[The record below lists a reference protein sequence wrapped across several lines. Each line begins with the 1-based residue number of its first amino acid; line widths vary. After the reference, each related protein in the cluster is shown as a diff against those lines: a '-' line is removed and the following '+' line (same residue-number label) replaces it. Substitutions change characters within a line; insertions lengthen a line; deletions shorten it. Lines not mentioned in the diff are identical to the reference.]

1 MNKPIT
7 IKEIAK
13 DLGVSFSTVS
23 KSLND
28 SSEISEKT
36 KKKVKEYAA
45 LRGYT
50 PNQIALSLKNSAT
63 YTIGVIIPDIQNAFF
78 ASVLKN
84 IEIHAKKHGYRIVTF
99 FTNEKLKEEEES
111 LKILSKGLVDGL
123 IVCPSEETFEKKQF
137 KHFDAIKNMNTP
149 VLVFDRVDE
158 NLDFDSVS
166 VDDHGSVI
174 SGLDYLYE
182 KGARNILFASTIP
195 TVSVG
200 MKRKEAFQKFLA
212 DNPEVKGTILEDA
225 ENALLQEKLLET
237 LKTEKVD
244 AVLGVDINA
253 TMLSSS
259 AIAMVGKKF
268 KEEISLLGY
277 VNKQYN
283 RLVYPK
289 ISYINQFPEKIGEIA
304 IDIIVDKIKIG
315 NSKLLKKEIIETALA
330 IKDTS
335 K

>member
-7 IKEIAK
+7 IKEIAR

-63 YTIGVIIPDIQNAFF
+63 FTIGVIIPDIQNAFF

-84 IEIHAKKHGYRIVTF
+84 IEIHAKSYGYRIVTF

-123 IVCPSEETFEKKQF
+123 IICPSEETFKKRKF
-137 KHFDAIKNMNTP
+137 AHFDAVKNMNTP

-166 VDDHGSVI
+166 VDDFGSII

-182 KGARNILFASTIP
+182 KGARSILFASTIP
-195 TVSVG
+195 ALSVG
-200 MKRKEAFQKFLA
+200 KKRKEAFEKFLK
-212 DNPEVKGTILEDA
+212 DNPEVKGTILEDQ
-225 ENALLQEKLLET
+225 ENGVLQNMLLEV
-237 LKTEKVD
+237 LKTEKID
-244 AVLGVDINA
+244 AVFGMDIDS
-253 TMLSSS
+253 TMLASG
-259 AIAMVGKKF
+259 AISMIGKEF

-289 ISYINQFPEKIGEIA
+289 ISYINQFPEKIGQMA
-304 IDIIVDKIKIG
+304 VDIIVDKIKIG
-315 NSKLLKKEIIETALA
+315 NSKILKKEVIETFIA

>member
-7 IKEIAK
+7 IKEIAR

-78 ASVLKN
+78 ATVLKN
-84 IEIHAKKHGYRIVTF
+84 IEIHAKQHGYRIVTF

-123 IVCPSEETFEKKQF
+123 IVCPSDETFKKKKF
-137 KHFDAIKNMNTP
+137 AHFNAIKNMNTP
-149 VLVFDRVDE
+149 VLIFDRVDE

-166 VDDHGSVI
+166 VDDFKSI
-174 SGLDYLYE
+174 TRALDYLYE
-182 KGARNILFASTIP
+182 KGARKIVLASAIP
-195 TVSVG
+195 NVSVG
-200 MKRKEAFQKFLA
+200 KKRKEAFEAFLEA
-212 DNPEVKGTILEDA
+212 NKEVDGMVLEHSEDGVLHNMLY
-225 ENALLQEKLLET
+225 EVLET
-237 LKTEKVD
+237 KPMD
-244 AVLGVDINA
+244 AVLGVDINS
-253 TMLSSS
+253 TY
-259 AIAMVGKKF
+259 IADAVITRLGKVY

-277 VNKQYN
+277 VDRKYN
-283 RLVYPK
+283 RLQYPK
-289 ISYINQFPEKIGEIA
+289 LSYINQYPEKIGKIA
-304 IDIIVDKIKIG
+304 VDMIVDKIKIG
-315 NSKLLKKEIIETALA
+315 NSRLLNKEVIQTALA
-330 IKDTS
+330 INDTS

>member
-7 IKEIAK
+7 IKEIAR

-63 YTIGVIIPDIQNAFF
+63 YTIGVVIPDIQNSFF

-84 IEIHAKKHGYRIVTF
+84 IEIHAKNHGYRIVTF
-99 FTNEKLKEEEES
+99 FTNERLKEEEES
-111 LKILSKGLVDGL
+111 LKILAKGLVDGL
-123 IVCPSEETFEKKQF
+123 IICPSDETFRKKKF
-137 KHFDAIKNMNTP
+137 THFNAIKNMNTP

-158 NLDFDSVS
+158 NLEFDSVS
-166 VDDHGSVI
+166 VDDYQSII
-174 SGLDYLYE
+174 SALDYLYE
-182 KGARNILFASTIP
+182 KGARSIVLASAIP
-195 TVSVG
+195 NVSVG
-200 MKRKEAFQKFLA
+200 KKRREAFENFMKA
-212 DNPEVKGTILEDA
+212 NPEVKGVVLEDP
-225 ENALLQEKLLET
+225 ESPVLQTMLYEVLET
-237 LKTEKVD
+237 QKID
-244 AVLGVDINA
+244 AVLGVDINS
-253 TMLSSS
+253 TMLSN
-259 AIAMVGKKF
+259 AVIGMLGKKY
-268 KEEISLLGY
+268 KEEIALIGY

-283 RLVYPK
+283 RLQHPK
-289 ISYINQFPEKIGEIA
+289 ISYINQFPEKIGQIA
-304 IDIIVDKIKIG
+304 VDMIVDKIKIG
-315 NSKLLKKEIIETALA
+315 NSKLLNKEVIQTALA

-335 K
+335 L

>member
-1 MNKPIT
+1 
-7 IKEIAK
+7 
-13 DLGVSFSTVS
+13 
-23 KSLND
+23 
-28 SSEISEKT
+28 
-36 KKKVKEYAA
+36 
-45 LRGYT
+45 
-50 PNQIALSLKNSAT
+50 
-63 YTIGVIIPDIQNAFF
+63 
-78 ASVLKN
+78 
-84 IEIHAKKHGYRIVTF
+84 
-99 FTNEKLKEEEES
+99 
-111 LKILSKGLVDGL
+111 
-123 IVCPSEETFEKKQF
+123 
-137 KHFDAIKNMNTP
+137 MNTP